1 MKNLL
6 CSLSFFVLSSI
17 AFGQAQDK
25 GVISFSAGYD
35 AGIHGTIYTSQY
47 QNNSPTAPDTSAA
60 GTQLFRLNA
69 HYNIFK
75 FLSAGIDFR
84 TGSYVEDPEN
94 AIAAG
99 NKVSMYG
106 LSLRLYP
113 VNKDKFVWYIG
124 ANFGG
129 SRLTINRIYTFI
141 ISVPAQNKFK
151 SPHSSFETGFN
162 WYFTEK
168 IGINFGLGY
177 SSQNFLMTYSKWNGE
192 EQDLSDWTNKL
203 TTKGIHFN
211 LGLAVHL

>member
-6 CSLSFFVLSSI
+6 RSLSFIALSTV

-47 QNNSPTAPDTSAA
+47 QNNSPSTPDTSMA

-75 FLSAGIDFR
+75 FLSAGLDFR
-84 TGSYVEDPEN
+84 TGSYVEDPDN
-94 AIAAG
+94 ATSNG
-99 NKVSMYG
+99 NKVLMYG

-113 VNKDKFVWYIG
+113 VNKDKFVWYVG

-129 SRLTINRIYTFI
+129 SRLTIKRTYTVI
-141 ISVPAQNKFK
+141 VAIPELSKYK
-151 SPHSSFETGFN
+151 SPHTSFETGFN

-168 IGINFGLGY
+168 IGMNFGLGY
-177 SSQNFLMTYSKWNGE
+177 SSQNFLLTYYKLNGE
-192 EQDLSDWTNKL
+192 EYDLSDWTNKL